1 MSVLKTEMRNPKSKD
16 MDKMSSVEMAK
27 LLISANYEAV
37 KATEDAALEIA
48 DAVDVIS
55 EAFKNGGRLF
65 YVGAGTSGRL
75 GVLDASE
82 CPPTFGVP
90 YGQVQGII
98 AGGNE
103 RMFRAGESAEDKYE
117 DGAEAVREH
126 GVTETDVVVG
136 ISAAGGAKFVIG
148 ALECAKSVGAKTVA
162 ISNNPDT
169 PIHRVADIKIFLDTG
184 AEVLTGSTRLKAGTA
199 QKIVLNT
206 LTTCAM
212 AKSGKVYENMMIN
225 LAPSNEKL
233 KLRVIRITQEI
244 LGCDKTEAI
253 NYLDKGEWN
262 IRRAI
267 ALAGKEQG
275 YADK

>member
-1 MSVLKTEMRNPKSKD
+1 MSILKTEMRNPASRD
-16 MDKMSSVEMAK
+16 MDKMSSVDMAR
-27 LLISANYEAV
+27 LVIGANYEAV
-37 KATEDAALEIA
+37 KAAEDACEQIAKAVDAIA
-48 DAVDVIS
+48 DAFQS
-55 EAFKNGGRLF
+55 GHRLY

-75 GVLDASE
+75 GVMDAAE

-90 YGQVQGII
+90 YDTVQGII

-103 RMFRAGESAEDKYE
+103 RMFRAGESAEDSY
-117 DGAEAVREH
+117 DGGVKAIKDNGVRS
-126 GVTETDVVVG
+126 GDVVVG

-148 ALECAKSVGAKTVA
+148 AMKAARALGCITVG

-169 PIHRVADIKIFLDTG
+169 AVLNTADIAIFLDTG

-212 AKSGKVYENMMIN
+212 AKTGKVYENMMIN

-233 KLRVIRITQEI
+233 KLRVVRITSEV
-244 LGCDKTEAI
+244 LGCTEDKATE
-253 NYLDKGEWN
+253 YLEAGEWS

-267 ALAGKEQG
+267 AIAEGE
-275 YADK
+275 